1 MEEYVD
7 ILDEITGEKT
17 GEVITKKEAHKTGK
31 WHSAVHIWIIS
42 EDKKRVLLQKRCPDK
57 NLFPN
62 MWDISVGGHVST
74 GEETLISA
82 KRELSEELGLNPD
95 NYEFEY
101 VDVIKEKFVDGDI
114 VSNEFVT
121 IYKIINDVNINSI
134 KLQKEEVS
142 EARWFTKSELNA
154 LRDESKVI
162 PHIEEFE
169 MIDDILGD

>member
-7 ILDEITGEKT
+7 ILDETGKETGEI
-17 GEVITKKEAHKTGK
+17 ITKKEAHKTGK
-31 WHSAVHIWIIS
+31 WHRAVHIWIIS
-42 EDKKRVLLQKRCPDK
+42 EDKKCILLQKRCPDK

-62 MWDISVGGHVST
+62 MWDISVGGHVSS
-74 GEETLISA
+74 GEDTLVAA
-82 KRELSEELGLNPD
+82 KRELSEELGLAPD
-95 NYEFEY
+95 SYKFEY

-121 IYKIINDVNINSI
+121 IYKIINNVNISSI

-154 LRDESKVI
+154 LRDELKVI
-162 PHIEEFE
+162 PHIEEFDL
-169 MIDDILGD
+169 ISNILGD

>member
-1 MEEYVD
+1 MTFK
-7 ILDEITGEKT
+7 L
-17 GEVITKKEAHKTGK
+17 
-31 WHSAVHIWIIS
+31 
-42 EDKKRVLLQKRCPDK
+42 
-57 NLFPN
+57 NLYKSN
-62 MWDISVGGHVST
+62 
-74 GEETLISA
+74 
-82 KRELSEELGLNPD
+82 
-95 NYEFEY
+95 EFEY

-169 MIDDILGD
+169 MIDNILGD

>member
-7 ILDEITGEKT
+7 ILDETGKETGEI
-17 GEVITKKEAHKTGK
+17 ITKKEAHKTGK
-31 WHSAVHIWIIS
+31 WHRAVHIWIID
-42 EDKKRVLLQKRCPDK
+42 EDKKCILLQKRCPDK

-62 MWDISVGGHVST
+62 MWDISVGGHVSS
-74 GEETLISA
+74 GEETLVAA
-82 KRELSEELGLNPD
+82 KRELSEELGLAPD
-95 NYEFEY
+95 SYKFEY

-121 IYKIINDVNINSI
+121 IYKIINNVNISSI

-154 LRDESKVI
+154 LRDELKVI
-162 PHIEEFE
+162 PHIEEFDL
-169 MIDDILGD
+169 ISNILGD